1 MSNKSDLLKSIIK
14 GQVTESPALD
24 RFLKSR
30 GLNPKT
36 VTKDQKVAH
45 SKLGQFKKWQRDHA
59 TDLTTMGEE
68 VDKKDMVCFD
78 IPLLIRVL
86 EFTREDMS
94 SDIELHNLVERL
106 INMRHDVP
114 LDMSHYDEI
123 TQKLVKENHIAIAMG
138 KMLDDEGSMIL
149 NQLDD
154 IERNAKMIRDYIG
167 KDYEKQMPAW
177 VQAKVTL
184 ASDYINTV
192 GAYLSTKNEDV
203 KEAHDPWQDK
213 HFGPTKV
220 IKQKYHVKT
229 DTKSYNV
236 KADNEEH
243 AHKLVT
249 KHSPGSKIVS
259 IEHKGRMMEEVE
271 INELNKSTLASY
283 AKKATDDAT
292 YHSFS
297 AGTRSAKDPQRLKDD
312 EKAMKRQSGV
322 NKAIDRLSKEEVEQ
336 ADESY
341 NGPRGDKLIAVSHA
355 AHSAGDKEKSKRAH
369 TLAMKAGEK
378 YRSNPENRDKA
389 ISHIMSGANKDY
401 TSGKTRT
408 NDSVEVDGDVIEEKS
423 IDPNSSFLNKV
434 GSFIHGS
441 KTKTKPK
448 TSLST
453 MRDAFKS
460 DAKKTSHQSSSSGG
474 NISYRLVRAEEVVA
488 EGSAALRL
496 AQALRKE
503 REARELKDKSREAA
517 EKNEK
522 ARQQPT
528 QQQEAALEDPQSAT
542 QAPYDC
548 ANNPDDTV
556 PKGKK
561 LIQMSKSARII
572 KSIYKRK
579 GMKEEIYDTEK
590 EGKSIATYG
599 KKPKLSDNEK
609 KIEAVGGKPQAAA
622 IMTGGTTLTGTP
634 RDTVEID
641 PMMKPPKP
649 GSLGQSDKP
658 KNNNR

>member
-1 MSNKSDLLKSIIK
+1 MSKRSDLLKSIIK

-24 RFLKSR
+24 KFLKSR

-45 SKLGQFKKWQRDHA
+45 SKLGQFKKWERDHA
-59 TDLTTMGEE
+59 TDLTRMGEE
-68 VDKKDMVCFD
+68 VDKKDAVTFD

-86 EFTREDMS
+86 ELAREDIK
-94 SDIELHNLVERL
+94 SDMDLHRVVERL
-106 INMRHDVP
+106 INMRDKGM
-114 LDMSHYDEI
+114 LTMDDYDTI
-123 TQKLVKENHIAIAMG
+123 ANIKENHIAIAMG
-138 KMLDDEGSMIL
+138 KMLDDEGSMVL
-149 NQLDD
+149 DQLEQL
-154 IERNAKMIRDYIG
+154 ERAITMIRSYVG
-167 KDYEKQMPAW
+167 KDYKKQLPAW
-177 VQAKVTL
+177 VQSKVTL
-184 ASDYINTV
+184 ATDYVDTV
-192 GAYLSTKNEDV
+192 GNYLSTKNE
-203 KEAHDPWQDK
+203 EASHDPWKDK
-213 HFGPTKV
+213 HFGPTKI

-236 KADNEEH
+236 KADNEDH

-249 KHSPGSKIVS
+249 KHAPGCKIVS
-259 IEHKGRMMEEVE
+259 IEHKGRIMEEVE
-271 INELNKSTLASY
+271 QIDEEKEYTFHHSSTIKNVNHLKNDKKFVVWHYHKLPSGNHSSVASGGDSMTGHEFLHKIKKREYPDGSFAVDHRDDHLRKLNITNESIE
-283 AKKATDDAT
+283 
-292 YHSFS
+292 
-297 AGTRSAKDPQRLKDD
+297 PID
-312 EKAMKRQSGV
+312 E
-322 NKAIDRLSKEEVEQ
+322 ISKELTH
-336 ADESY
+336 SY
-341 NGPRGDKLIAVSHA
+341 LKKRYSQTGATRQDKPKGMPRATHDKQLMGLNRAT
-355 AHSAGDKEKSKRAH
+355 KRLTT
-369 TLAMKAGEK
+369 TLELPKGTDPSQGGK
-378 YRSNPENRDKA
+378 YTA
-389 ISHIMSGANKDY
+389 
-401 TSGKTRT
+401 
-408 NDSVEVDGDVIEEKS
+408 DSVEIDGTPI
-423 IDPNSSFLNKV
+423 
-434 GSFIHGS
+434 
-441 KTKTKPK
+441 
-448 TSLST
+448 
-453 MRDAFKS
+453 
-460 DAKKTSHQSSSSGG
+460 Q
-474 NISYRLVRAEEVVA
+474 

-522 ARQQPT
+522 AKQPT

-542 QAPYDC
+542 QSPYDC

-556 PKGKK
+556 SKGKK